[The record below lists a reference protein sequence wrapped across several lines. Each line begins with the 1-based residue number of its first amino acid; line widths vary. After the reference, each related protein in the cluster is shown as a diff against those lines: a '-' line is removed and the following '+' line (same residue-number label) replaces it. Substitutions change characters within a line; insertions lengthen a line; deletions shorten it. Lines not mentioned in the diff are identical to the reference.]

1 MGIRR
6 MFVRRLHSPI
16 ATAASAIRN
25 LYDEES
31 VIRLRNMYDVK
42 LKFCRI
48 YLGHHLKEQL
58 PDCSSHA
65 QGRTRTRLKE
75 TGRCSRQLCRMERKT
90 SAPLITLCPLVWRC
104 FAFSLARSSCSAFE
118 VETRRVQL
126 MKRSKYGKPEA
137 SLTVPFHPVRLVSVY
152 RVSLICFYF
161 STRTFSFFFL
171 RVRPGAFGCLLHFLR
186 PFFFLIDL
194 VHGGRRHLLALL
206 WAALTDRDS

>member
-25 LYDEES
+25 LYDEKS
-31 VIRLRNMYDVK
+31 VIRLRNVYDVK

-152 RVSLICFYF
+152 RVSLILFVF
-161 STRTFSFFFL
+161 VFRRERSLFFW
-171 RVRPGAFGCLLHFLR
+171 RVRPGAFGCVLHFLVR
-186 PFFFLIDL
+186 FSFSLILCTEDDGTSSHCSGPL
-194 VHGGRRHLLALL
+194 
-206 WAALTDRDS
+206 